1 MPPGMM
7 GALPGAPTKAFASG
21 VRSSTFKLDG
31 QWYRLKGNGNNDEGF
46 VVKAE
51 MNQGAFTRQVST
63 RILG

>member
-46 VVKAE
+46 VVKA
-51 MNQGAFTRQVST
+51 RPS
-63 RILG
+63 RIFRLALCKAHS